1 MEFVSIYHTVHSFE
15 IEIIR
20 NLLEENDI
28 KYQLPDEATQSAA
41 GMAGLGMAGMRVMVP
56 KSQREQAIAILKERG
71 FS

>member
-1 MEFVSIYHTVHSFE
+1 MEFTTIYNSIHTSE
-15 IEIIR
+15 IAIIR

-28 KYQLPDEATQSAA
+28 AYQLPDEATNSAA

-56 KSQREQAIAILKERG
+56 KEQRERAITILKDRG

>member
-1 MEFVSIYHTVHSFE
+1 MGFTTIYHSVHSFE

-28 KYQLPDEATQSAA
+28 EYQLPDEATQSAA

-56 KSQREQAIAILKERG
+56 ETQKEQAIIILKDRG